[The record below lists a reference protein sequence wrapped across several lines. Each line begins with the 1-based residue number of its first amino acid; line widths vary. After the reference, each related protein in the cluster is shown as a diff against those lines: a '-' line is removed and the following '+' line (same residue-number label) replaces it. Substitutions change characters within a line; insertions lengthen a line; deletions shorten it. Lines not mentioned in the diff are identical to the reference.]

1 MFVKNATNS
10 VKILDNTP
18 QIAYNI
24 IKYNLSNIMKR
35 AWELVKKA
43 GMTISSGLKKAWK
56 EAKNMG
62 KKIKMNVCRNEY
74 FTVDTAT
81 GKITGKTYNAK
92 EWIKRNFDAKWNKE
106 EKCWEAD
113 PELIQKELE
122 NERYYGLYII
132 VEEEENKEE
141 IAEDEIVSREL
152 VNRKDGFYSENTH
165 KSGKITYTFVG

>member
-1 MFVKNATNS
+1 MK
-10 VKILDNTP
+10 
-18 QIAYNI
+18 
-24 IKYNLSNIMKR
+24 KYNLSNIMKR

-62 KKIKMNVCRNEY
+62 KKIKMNVCRSEY

-122 NERYYGLYII
+122 NERYYKIYI
-132 VEEEENKEE
+132 VDEEEIKEE
-141 IAEDEIVSREL
+141 TAEDEIVSREL
-152 VNRKDGFYSENTH
+152 INRKDGFYSENTH

>member
-1 MFVKNATNS
+1 MK
-10 VKILDNTP
+10 
-18 QIAYNI
+18 
-24 IKYNLSNIMKR
+24 KYNLSNIMKK

-56 EAKNMG
+56 EAKNTG

-74 FTVDTAT
+74 FTVDTVT

-113 PELIQKELE
+113 PATIEEELK
-122 NERYYGLYII
+122 NERYYKIYI
-132 VEEEENKEE
+132 VEEKEVKEE
-141 IAEDEIVSREL
+141 TTEDEIVNREL
-152 VNRKDGFYSENTH
+152 INRKDGFYSENTH
-165 KSGKITYTFVG
+165 RSGKITYTFVG